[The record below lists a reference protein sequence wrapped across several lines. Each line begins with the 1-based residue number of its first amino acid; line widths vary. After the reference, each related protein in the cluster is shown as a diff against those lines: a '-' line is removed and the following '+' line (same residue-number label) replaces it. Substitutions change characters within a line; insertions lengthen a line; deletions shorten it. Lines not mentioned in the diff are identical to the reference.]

1 MSGALALAA
10 SIAAMDRDE
19 LRALVASRR
28 VPQTSTI
35 ADPLG
40 LALELLRPDSMG
52 RALQTLDRGAIAT
65 LERLDAGADTGTL
78 DGSPGADAGSV
89 SAPADTRTVTRLRAF
104 GLVGIDGDGHA
115 PVALPEVSDALRTAL
130 REARAEEGPEA
141 SPALPANGIGTA
153 DPAGTASWYAPAL
166 SSVRRAAALLDALAE
181 RPAPLGR
188 RGRPTVVAAKE
199 LSVATRAEAE
209 ATGRLLAVVQDA
221 GLALSATVPNRRG
234 GEALLLVSSP
244 RLPAAREWL
253 ALPLHAR
260 WARLAAAA
268 IGAVDAPL
276 RGAIALSGGD
286 LSAAVRTVLPVEY
299 PLLPQPA
306 LDAARELAATAEE
319 LGLTV
324 AGRLSPPALAL
335 LAGDPAAA
343 RDASANG
350 FPPLAEGVYLQPDLS
365 LIVPGPLPPDDE
377 RSLAEISEAEQ
388 WGVAAT
394 LRLSPASLRRALRG
408 GWSTRGIRE
417 LLARLSLTGI
427 PQPLDYLLGDLE
439 RTLGAETIGGARS
452 DAGLQAITAG
462 RDASE
467 EQAATAE
474 RDALTARDVLVE
486 RVYEAARSAPG
497 SGELGRRLELAIRD
511 RTAVRVTAAAAGQE
525 RSFTLLPVA
534 ITGGRLRATDEQ
546 AGVQRTL
553 PLSAIVA
560 VEAA

>member
-52 RALQTLDRGAIAT
+52 RALQTLDRDAIAA
-65 LERLDAGADTGTL
+65 LEQLDAADADAGASADSASAL
-78 DGSPGADAGSV
+78 ADATM
-89 SAPADTRTVTRLRAF
+89 AARLRAL
-104 GLVGIDGDGHA
+104 GLIGIDGDGRS
-115 PVALPEVSDALRTAL
+115 PVALPEVSDALRAAL
-130 REARAEEGPEA
+130 REARAEENPGP
-141 SPALPANGIGTA
+141 SPLPPATATGTA

-166 SSVRRAAALLDALAE
+166 SSVRRAAALLNALAE

-199 LSVATRAEAE
+199 LSFATRAESE
-209 ATGRLLAVVQDA
+209 ATARLLAVVQDA
-221 GLALSATVPNRRG
+221 GLALSAAVPNRRG

-244 RLPAAREWL
+244 RLPAVREWL

-268 IGAVDAPL
+268 IGAVDDPL
-276 RGAIALSGGD
+276 RGALTLSGGD
-286 LSAAVRTVLPVEY
+286 LSAAARAVLPVEY

-306 LDAARELAATAEE
+306 IDAAHEFAATAEE

-324 AGRLSPPALAL
+324 SGRLSPPARAL
-335 LAGDPAAA
+335 LDGDSAAA
-343 RDASANG
+343 RDAAAHG

-408 GWSTRGIRE
+408 GWSTQGIRD

-439 RTLGAETIGGARS
+439 RTLGPEAAGGARS
-452 DAGLQAITAG
+452 DAGLRAITAE

-467 EQAATAE
+467 ERDAAAE
-474 RDALTARDVLVE
+474 RDALVAREALVE

-525 RSFTLLPVA
+525 HRFILLPVA